1 MSHETE
7 TMRDAQRI
15 SERASY
21 AERMAEAEVDLAH
34 EFVHAVMTKR
44 MNEPVEFDNRPV
56 RIDGRHIG
64 QRQSTVCEVMADA
77 MDYSSNDAIVF
88 KALVLCSRN
97 GSIEA
102 TQAIEI
108 LARTFA
114 RINAE
119 VD

>member
-1 MSHETE
+1 MSQETE
-7 TMRDAQRI
+7 TMRDAQRV
-15 SERASY
+15 SERSSY
-21 AERMAEAEVDLAH
+21 AERMAEAEADLAH
-34 EFVHAVMTKR
+34 EFICAVMTKR
-44 MNEPVEFDNRPV
+44 MDESVDFDTRPV

-64 QRQSTVCEVMADA
+64 QRQSTVCEVMEDA

-88 KALVLCSRN
+88 KALIVCASN
-97 GSIEA
+97 GSVEA